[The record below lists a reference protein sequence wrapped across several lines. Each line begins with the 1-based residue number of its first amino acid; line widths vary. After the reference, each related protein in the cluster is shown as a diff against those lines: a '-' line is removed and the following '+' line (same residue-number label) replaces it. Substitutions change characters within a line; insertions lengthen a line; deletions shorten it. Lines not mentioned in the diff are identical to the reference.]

1 MDANPTLMHDAEL
14 PEVMKNMTFFY
25 IDSKVMIR
33 WPKVLIL
40 ALEMDPNGNTGVDS
54 FVYTQMTLFFSC
66 YSDF

>member
-40 ALEMDPNGNTGVDS
+40 ALEMDPNGNTASPIKDPTMS
-54 FVYTQMTLFFSC
+54 MAEILNTFCS
-66 YSDF
+66 